1 MLGKGEI
8 TKDAIQVGVE
18 SAATHV
24 GQIATIITGA
34 VRDVAK
40 EIGDFATDM
49 YEMADSTRRARAARG
64 EATGTGTSDD

>member
-18 SAATHV
+18 SAATRIGH
-24 GQIATIITGA
+24 IAVIVTGA

-40 EIGDFATDM
+40 EIGEFATDL
-49 YEMADSTRRARAARG
+49 YEVADTSRRARAARG
-64 EATGTGTSDD
+64 PDDSE